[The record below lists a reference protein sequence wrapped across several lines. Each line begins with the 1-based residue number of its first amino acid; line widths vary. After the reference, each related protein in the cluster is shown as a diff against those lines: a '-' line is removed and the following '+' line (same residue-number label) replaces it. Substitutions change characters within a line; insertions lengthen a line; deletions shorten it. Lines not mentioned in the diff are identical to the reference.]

1 MNSGSPSW
9 ARTNDPR
16 INSPLLYRLSY
27 RGMQKRNYIH
37 NRKNWQDA
45 IRSFF
50 GSAKRVFPLCRA
62 PEKRIDSLLAE
73 PPLKHGG
80 KGACHVVNVLIV

>member
-27 RGMQKRNYIH
+27 RGMQKTNYTEEIRLRQIFLSKRN
-37 NRKNWQDA
+37 KKSPGDDA
-45 IRSFF
+45 EASFREF
-50 GSAKRVFPLCRA
+50 WLPELGSNQRPT
-62 PEKRIDSLLAE
+62 D
-73 PPLKHGG
+73 
-80 KGACHVVNVLIV
+80 